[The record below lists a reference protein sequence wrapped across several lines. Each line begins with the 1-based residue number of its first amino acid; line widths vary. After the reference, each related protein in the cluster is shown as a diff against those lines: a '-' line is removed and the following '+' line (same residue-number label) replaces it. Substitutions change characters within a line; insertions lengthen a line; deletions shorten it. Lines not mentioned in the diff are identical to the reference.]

1 MAQANPN
8 SDLTLS
14 PFYLRAI
21 TARHVRFTP
30 KERTCAVQLEMSA
43 LCQKRTLTTC
53 QVLLLLQASAAF
65 R

>member
-21 TARHVRFTP
+21 TARSGH
-30 KERTCAVQLEMSA
+30 
-43 LCQKRTLTTC
+43 
-53 QVLLLLQASAAF
+53 
-65 R
+65 